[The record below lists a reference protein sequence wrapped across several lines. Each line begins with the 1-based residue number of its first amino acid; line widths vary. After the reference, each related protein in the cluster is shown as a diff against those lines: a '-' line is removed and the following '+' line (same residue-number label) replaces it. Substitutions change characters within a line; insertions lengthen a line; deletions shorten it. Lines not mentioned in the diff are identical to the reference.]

1 MIRII
6 KAADRHF
13 ADHGWLKT
21 YWLFSFSDYYDED
34 NLEFGTLRVF
44 NDDIVAAGTGFGMHG
59 HRDMEIVTVML
70 EGVVSHQ
77 DSMGNKTAIKA
88 GEVQRMSAGSGVM
101 HSEYNRGNVPLH
113 LYQVWFPPRR
123 PGGKP
128 SYEQQDFSTADRR
141 NRLLTVVSGFGH
153 PGAMSINSDAAMSV
167 SELDAGQRLTVPLQP
182 GRGLFVYVTDGAAE
196 VNGVAVDALD
206 QARVSGEKEAVIAAL
221 KPTKLVAVEVSGV

>member
-101 HSEYNRGNVPLH
+101 HSEYNRG
-113 LYQVWFPPRR
+113 
-123 PGGKP
+123 
-128 SYEQQDFSTADRR
+128 
-141 NRLLTVVSGFGH
+141 
-153 PGAMSINSDAAMSV
+153 SV
-167 SELDAGQRLTVPLQP
+167 
-182 GRGLFVYVTDGAAE
+182 
-196 VNGVAVDALD
+196 
-206 QARVSGEKEAVIAAL
+206 
-221 KPTKLVAVEVSGV
+221 